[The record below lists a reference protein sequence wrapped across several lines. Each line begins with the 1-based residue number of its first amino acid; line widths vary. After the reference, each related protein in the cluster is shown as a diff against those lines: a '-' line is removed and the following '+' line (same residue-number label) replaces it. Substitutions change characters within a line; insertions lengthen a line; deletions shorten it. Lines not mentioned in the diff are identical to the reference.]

1 MPPLSIRNEKRVLK
15 KIYDLTSAQL
25 FAYPNTIEEDEE
37 FLKDQSLTF
46 NHRNAVL
53 YRLGEKKILVS
64 LMIFVDKIVALL
76 DMDFK
81 SARKIVEKDRS
92 LDECSEYIS
101 NCIYYLVKKE
111 NIGVEKMTA
120 TPAAIT
126 K

>member
-25 FAYPNTIEEDEE
+25 LAYPTTIEQDEE
-37 FLKDQSLTF
+37 QLKDDSLTF
-46 NHRNAVL
+46 NHRNSIL
-53 YRLGEKKILVS
+53 YRLGEKKILIA
-64 LMIFVDKIVALL
+64 LMIYVDKITPLL

-81 SARKIVEKDRS
+81 SARKIVEKDRN

-101 NCIYYLVKKE
+101 NCIYYLIKKE
-111 NIGVEKMTA
+111 NVGVEKQAT
-120 TPAAIT
+120 TPAIA

>member
-25 FAYPNTIEEDEE
+25 LAYPTTIEHDEE
-37 FLKDQSLTF
+37 QLKDDSLTF
-46 NHRNAVL
+46 NHRNSIL
-53 YRLGEKKILVS
+53 YRLGEKKILIA
-64 LMIFVDKIVALL
+64 LMIYVDKIMPLL

-81 SARKIVEKDRS
+81 SARKIVEKDRN

-101 NCIYYLVKKE
+101 NCIYYLIKKE
-111 NIGVEKMTA
+111 NVGVEKQA
-120 TPAAIT
+120 TTPAIT

>member
-25 FAYPNTIEEDEE
+25 LAYPTTIEQDEE
-37 FLKDQSLTF
+37 QLKDDSLTF
-46 NHRNAVL
+46 NHRNSIL
-53 YRLGEKKILVS
+53 YRLGEKKILIA
-64 LMIFVDKIVALL
+64 LMIYVDKIMPLL

-81 SARKIVEKDRS
+81 SARKIVEKDRN

-101 NCIYYLVKKE
+101 NCIYYLIKKE
-111 NIGVEKMTA
+111 NVGVEKQA
-120 TPAAIT
+120 TTPAIT

>member
-25 FAYPNTIEEDEE
+25 LAYPTTIEQDEDQ
-37 FLKDQSLTF
+37 LKDDSLTF
-46 NHRNAVL
+46 NHRNSIL
-53 YRLGEKKILVS
+53 YRLGEKKILIA
-64 LMIFVDKIVALL
+64 LMIYVDKIMPLL

-81 SARKIVEKDRS
+81 STRKIVEKDRN

-101 NCIYYLVKKE
+101 NCIYYLIKKE
-111 NIGVEKMTA
+111 NVGVEKQA
-120 TPAAIT
+120 TTPAIT

>member
-25 FAYPNTIEEDEE
+25 LAYPTTIEQDEE
-37 FLKDQSLTF
+37 QLKDDSLTF
-46 NHRNAVL
+46 NHRNSIL
-53 YRLGEKKILVS
+53 YRLGEKKILIA
-64 LMIFVDKIVALL
+64 LMIYVDKIMPLL

-81 SARKIVEKDRS
+81 SARKIVEKDRN

-101 NCIYYLVKKE
+101 NCIYYLIKKE
-111 NIGVEKMTA
+111 NVGVEKQAT
-120 TPAAIT
+120 TPAIA

>member
-25 FAYPNTIEEDEE
+25 LAYPTTIEQDEDQ
-37 FLKDQSLTF
+37 LKDDSLTF
-46 NHRNAVL
+46 NHRNSIL
-53 YRLGEKKILVS
+53 YRLGEKKILIA
-64 LMIFVDKIVALL
+64 LMIYVDKIMPLL

-81 SARKIVEKDRS
+81 SARKIVEKDRN

-101 NCIYYLVKKE
+101 NCIYYLIKKE
-111 NIGVEKMTA
+111 NVGVEKQA
-120 TPAAIT
+120 TTPAIT